1 MNYLAHLVLSGNDSD
16 VLLGNFIGDA
26 IKGRDYVGYPPRV
39 AHGIRLHRQIDS
51 FADHH
56 PIALKARAQLRPML
70 GRFSAV
76 GVDLLYD
83 YFLSRN
89 FQSITG
95 QGSIEL
101 FARRAE
107 ASLQPRMAE
116 MPTRSQRFFEAM
128 VEHDWLV
135 GYGSEMGMM
144 EVCRAMDH
152 RLTKRF
158 GVETPLKHLFEAARL
173 AGYADMKADFASFWK
188 DIESHCH
195 DQRLSPD
202 TLEFVVQN

>member
-1 MNYLAHLVLSGNDSD
+1 
-16 VLLGNFIGDA
+16 
-26 IKGRDYVGYPPRV
+26 
-39 AHGIRLHRQIDS
+39 LHRQIDS

-83 YFLSRN
+83 YFLSSN

-95 QGSIEL
+95 QESIEL

-107 ASLQPRMAE
+107 ASLQTRVAE

-188 DIESHCH
+188 DIGSHCH

>member
-83 YFLSRN
+83 YFLSSN

-107 ASLQPRMAE
+107 ASSAARMAE

-173 AGYADMKADFASFWK
+173 AGYADMKADFAF
-188 DIESHCH
+188 
-195 DQRLSPD
+195 L
-202 TLEFVVQN
+202 LERHWISLPRPTAVPRHS